1 MSCSNL
7 WARLWQRSP
16 LRRLIP
22 AKQAMTGGGGGGGGG
37 FFNTAPA
44 HPVIST
50 TSPSPDSGAVP
61 LSATISVTFNRAVRA
76 VTLSPTCMT
85 VRTAAG
91 TYLAGE
97 VTSYGAVVSFTPTA
111 PLAADTKYIVVV
123 TTDIL
128 DIFNLPLSQSY
139 TWSFNTAS
147 LPTVVSTVPAAAA
160 SIATPTDDMSIL
172 FSKAMAPT
180 SINATSVRIVGTSV
194 GATALVSI
202 SNIVASNSDRT
213 YTFTP
218 SAPFANGSY
227 KIVINDVATGG
238 ASGGVKDTFGN
249 SLVAPENVA
258 FTVAATVPDMTTSVP
273 ADNATGVAVGS
284 TIVTNWNKPM
294 NLASFT
300 SASFQ
305 VKQTV
310 GSVITTIAGAFT
322 KNAAGDLITFTP
334 AGNFTSGASVVVTIS
349 TAVQDTFGNKIA
361 AETFDFTVA

>member
-1 MSCSNL
+1 MGG
-7 WARLWQRSP
+7 
-16 LRRLIP
+16 
-22 AKQAMTGGGGGGGGG
+22 GGGGGGGGG
-37 FFNTAPA
+37 FLDTAPG

-50 TSPSPDSGAVP
+50 TSPSPDAGAVP

-76 VTLSPTCMT
+76 VSLSPTCMT
-85 VRTAAG
+85 VRSAAG
-91 TYLAGE
+91 TYVTGR
-97 VTSYGAVVSFTPTA
+97 VTSYGPAVSFTPVA
-111 PLAADTKYIVVV
+111 PLAVDTKYTVVV

-128 DIFNLPLSQSY
+128 DIFNLPLTQSY
-139 TWSFNTAS
+139 TWSFNTSS
-147 LPTVVSTVPAAAA
+147 LPTVASTVPAAAA
-160 SIATPTDDMSIL
+160 TISDPSASMSIL
-172 FSKAMAPT
+172 FSKAMLPT
-180 SINATSVRIVGTSV
+180 SVNATSVRLVGTST
-194 GATALVSI
+194 GATALVPI
-202 SNIVASNSDRT
+202 SNVVASNSDRT

-218 SAPFANGSY
+218 AAPFANGAY

-273 ADNATGVAVGS
+273 ADNANGVAVGS
-284 TIVTNWNKPM
+284 TIVTSWNKPM

-310 GSVITTIAGAFT
+310 GAVVTTIAGAFT
-322 KNAAGDLITFTP
+322 KNAAGDMVTFTP
-334 AGNFTSGASVVVTIS
+334 AGNLTSGAAVEVTIS

-361 AETFDFTVA
+361 GKTFDFTVA